1 MECIPAVARAS
12 TGWDVDAGGTL
23 REWPCKNR
31 KTSALSSEMLF
42 GSCIIAWSNNPLST
56 RTFIVRQEWKCRKQ
70 KSTFFDK
77 REHRCATPLYGIM
90 LFLGVAFVA
99 KRKKKKKKVLLGSVL
114 KYEIYGILL
123 ITISVIALSG
133 EAAVGRSLSSM
144 AGYLLGRFYFVLPLI
159 GIFYGLM
166 VMIHRKWPSSWNSR
180 QTGVLLLVLSM
191 CLMSSISAM
200 EQKLG
205 PLSMLHP
212 NNVLSQVHNDLNG
225 ALSPNADNNEVFM
238 LGKDISGGYIGAL
251 EFAAL
256 LWLFGSLGAKLLM
269 IVMLSISFMLITNLS
284 YVELFGMLRER
295 GVKLIE
301 SIRLRSANR
310 PQAVPVSSTR
320 GGKSKKEPITP
331 DDDLD
336 DDEDFHED
344 GQPLPNRRQ
353 PLFFKRLAQWTTG
366 TSTSN
371 DPSDELAG
379 DDSNQDLSG
388 HSDPII
394 TGLTG
399 SAVPSS
405 GGQGL
410 DNDEEFIDDDL
421 EPVTPIIRDF
431 FEHIRSEGLSQEDR
445 EEWSEFSP
453 TARKGGMNPEPE
465 LSLEE
470 IAALNSVGD
479 VINNNNLNDPSAI
492 SADEEE
498 LMITPPLPPP
508 PKPYKLPPFKL
519 LTKPNNSGKAGDQND
534 YMQTARKLEAT
545 LESFGVRAKVLE
557 VVRGPAVT
565 RYEIQPDIGVKV
577 SRIVNLTDDIALA
590 LAAKDIRMEAP
601 IPGKSA
607 IGIEVPN
614 PEVSIVTM
622 REVMETQTFQDA
634 ESKLTIAFG
643 RDISGQT
650 IIGNLARMPHLLV
663 AGATGSGKSV
673 CINGIITSILYKA
686 KPNEVKFLMV
696 DPKMVELNVY
706 NGIPHLLA
714 PVVTDPKRASL
725 ALKKIVVE
733 MEKRYEL
740 FSKSGTRNVEGYN
753 TLMKDNPDAVL
764 PYIVVIVDE
773 LADLMMV
780 AANDVE
786 DAICRLAQ
794 MARAAGIH
802 LIIATQRPSVDVIT
816 GVIKANIPS
825 RIAFG
830 VSSQV
835 DSRTIL
841 DMGGAEKL
849 LGRGDM
855 LFLPMGSSKPIRV
868 QGAFLSD
875 QEVETI
881 VQYVSGQAEANYDDS
896 IVPEIDDSNS
906 MDQEPQDELYE
917 QAVQIVLEAKQA
929 SVSLLQRRMRVGYT
943 RAARLIDSMEARG
956 VIGSYEGSKPR
967 EVLISLEQ
975 YQHNRI
981 SS

>member
-1 MECIPAVARAS
+1 MA
-12 TGWDVDAGGTL
+12 
-23 REWPCKNR
+23 KR
-31 KTSALSSEMLF
+31 K
-42 GSCIIAWSNNPLST
+42 
-56 RTFIVRQEWKCRKQ
+56 R
-70 KSTFFDK
+70 
-77 REHRCATPLYGIM
+77 
-90 LFLGVAFVA
+90 
-99 KRKKKKKKVLLGSVL
+99 RKKKKALLGSVL

-123 ITISVIALSG
+123 ITFSVIALSG
-133 EAAVGRSLSSM
+133 EAAVGRSLSSL
-144 AGYLLGRFYFVLPLI
+144 AGYLLGRFYFVLPLV
-159 GIFYGLM
+159 GIYYGLM
-166 VMIHRKWPSSWNSR
+166 VMIYRKWPSNWNSR
-180 QTGVLLLVLSM
+180 HSGVLLLVLSM

-205 PLSMLHP
+205 PLSMLDP
-212 NNVLSQVHNDLNG
+212 GNVLSQTRKDLAG
-225 ALSPNADNNEVFM
+225 ALLPSANGTSVYM
-238 LGKDISGGYIGAL
+238 LGKDISGGYVGGL
-251 EFAAL
+251 EFAFL
-256 LWLFGSLGAKLLM
+256 LWLFGTLGAKLLM
-269 IVMLSISFMLITNLS
+269 IVMLAISFMLVTNLS
-284 YVELFGMLRER
+284 YIELFGLLRNR
-295 GVKLIE
+295 AVKLAE
-301 SIRLRSANR
+301 GIRLRAASR
-310 PQAVPVSSTR
+310 PQAMPVSNRSGDR
-320 GGKSKKEPITP
+320 AKLRSQSSQ
-331 DDDLD
+331 DD
-336 DDEDFHED
+336 DDEDDEEETS
-344 GQPLPNRRQ
+344 LPNRKKPQ
-353 PLFFKRLAQWTTG
+353 FFDKLIKRKSPGSGSEASMAT
-366 TSTSN
+366 
-371 DPSDELAG
+371 DEEHG
-379 DDSNQDLSG
+379 KKPDWDNV
-388 HSDPII
+388 PII
-394 TGLTG
+394 
-399 SAVPSS
+399 S
-405 GGQGL
+405 GVNSRSDWSDSGE
-410 DNDEEFIDDDL
+410 DNDFDFDSEEL
-421 EPVTPIIRDF
+421 EPATPIIRDF
-431 FEHIRSEGLSQEDR
+431 FEHIRSEGLSDEDR
-445 EEWSEFSP
+445 EEWGEFSP
-453 TARKGGMNPEPE
+453 AARSSMKPAPASGITSETEDGVPAENTGIAPTEAASGG
-465 LSLEE
+465 
-470 IAALNSVGD
+470 LNETG
-479 VINNNNLNDPSAI
+479 
-492 SADEEE
+492 EE
-498 LMITPPLPPP
+498 LPVVEAPKPVPP
-508 PKPYKLPPFKL
+508 PKPYKLPPFRL
-519 LTKPNNSGKAGDQND
+519 LSKPNNGGKAGDQND

-614 PEVSIVTM
+614 PEVSLVTM
-622 REVMETQTFQDA
+622 REVMETQIFQEADA
-634 ESKLTIAFG
+634 RLTIAFG

-650 IIGNLARMPHLLV
+650 IIGNLAKMPHLLV

-686 KPNEVKFLMV
+686 KPDEVKFLMV

-706 NGIPHLLA
+706 NGIPHLMA

-753 TLMKDNPDAVL
+753 QLMKDNPAAVL

-780 AANDVE
+780 AAGDVE

-841 DMGGAEKL
+841 DMAGAEKL

-855 LFLPMGSSKPIRV
+855 LFMPMGSSKPIRV
-868 QGAFLSD
+868 QGAFMSD
-875 QEVETI
+875 AEVEAI
-881 VQYVSGQAEANYDDS
+881 VHYVSSQGEAEYDES
-896 IVPEIDDSNS
+896 IVPEVDDTAAEAE
-906 MDQEPQDELYE
+906 EPQDELYE

-956 VIGSYEGSKPR
+956 VIGPYEGSKPR

-975 YQHNRI
+975 YQQNRI

>member
-1 MECIPAVARAS
+1 MA
-12 TGWDVDAGGTL
+12 
-23 REWPCKNR
+23 
-31 KTSALSSEMLF
+31 
-42 GSCIIAWSNNPLST
+42 
-56 RTFIVRQEWKCRKQ
+56 
-70 KSTFFDK
+70 K
-77 REHRCATPLYGIM
+77 R
-90 LFLGVAFVA
+90 
-99 KRKKKKKKVLLGSVL
+99 RKKKKKALLGSVL
-114 KYEIYGILL
+114 KYEIYGIML

-144 AGYLLGRFYFVLPLI
+144 AGYLLGRFYFVLPLT

-166 VMIHRKWPSSWNSR
+166 VMIHRKWPSAWNSR
-180 QTGVLLLVLSM
+180 HSGGLLLVLSM
-191 CLMSSISAM
+191 CLMSTISAM

-212 NNVLSQVHNDLNG
+212 NNVLSQIHNDLNG
-225 ALSPNADNNEVFM
+225 ALSPSANNSEVYM
-238 LGKDISGGYIGAL
+238 LGKDISGGYLGAL
-251 EFAAL
+251 EYAAL
-256 LWLFGSLGAKLLM
+256 LWLFGNLGAKLLM
-269 IVMLSISFMLITNLS
+269 IVMMAISFMLITNLS
-284 YVELFGMLRER
+284 YVEIFGLLRVR
-295 GVKLIE
+295 TLSLIE
-301 SIRLRSANR
+301 SIRLRAANR
-310 PQAVPVSSTR
+310 PQAVPVTKSRAGQGKQDSSVQ
-320 GGKSKKEPITP
+320 
-331 DDDLD
+331 DDYKD
-336 DDEDFHED
+336 DDEDFVE
-344 GQPLPNRRQ
+344 GEQSLPKRKQ
-353 PLFFKRLAQWTTG
+353 PLFFKRLAQWT
-366 TSTSN
+366 SASSRSN
-371 DPSDELAG
+371 PSDDSEDENYDDRPAGQNGPLITGIAG
-379 DDSNQDLSG
+379 DSPLSAGLRGRDSEDYF
-388 HSDPII
+388 
-394 TGLTG
+394 TGEDT
-399 SAVPSS
+399 
-405 GGQGL
+405 
-410 DNDEEFIDDDL
+410 EE
-421 EPVTPIIRDF
+421 VTPIIRDF
-431 FEHIRSEGLSQEDR
+431 FEHIRSEGLSEEDR
-445 EEWSEFSP
+445 EDWSEFSP
-453 TARKGGMNPEPE
+453 TARSGARTPDQ
-465 LSLEE
+465 E
-470 IAALNSVGD
+470 ISSGQAALNPLEGNEHSDMNEIMGSAGTEED
-479 VINNNNLNDPSAI
+479 TVIS
-492 SADEEE
+492 
-498 LMITPPLPPP
+498 PPLPPP
-508 PKPYKLPPFKL
+508 PKPYKLPPFRL
-519 LTKPNNSGKAGDQND
+519 LTKPNNGGKAGDQND

-634 ESKLTIAFG
+634 ESKLSIAFG

-650 IIGNLARMPHLLV
+650 IIGNLAKMPHLLV

-753 TLMKDNPDAVL
+753 TLMKDNPSAVL

-841 DMGGAEKL
+841 DMAGAEKL

-855 LFLPMGSSKPIRV
+855 LFMPMGSSKPVRV
-868 QGAFLSD
+868 QGAFMSD

-881 VQYVSGQAEANYDDS
+881 VHFVSSQAEANYDDS
-896 IVPEIDDSNS
+896 IVPEVDDSVS
-906 MDQEPQDELYE
+906 DDQEPQDELYE

-956 VIGSYEGSKPR
+956 IIGPYEGSKPR
-967 EVLISLEQ
+967 EVLVSLEQ

>member
-1 MECIPAVARAS
+1 M
-12 TGWDVDAGGTL
+12 
-23 REWPCKNR
+23 
-31 KTSALSSEMLF
+31 
-42 GSCIIAWSNNPLST
+42 
-56 RTFIVRQEWKCRKQ
+56 
-70 KSTFFDK
+70 
-77 REHRCATPLYGIM
+77 
-90 LFLGVAFVA
+90 A
-99 KRKKKKKKVLLGSVL
+99 KRKKKKKKALLGSFL

-144 AGYLLGRFYFVLPLI
+144 AGYMLGRFYFVLPLI
-159 GIFYGLM
+159 GIIYGLM
-166 VMIHRKWPSSWNSR
+166 VMIHRKWPSTWNSR
-180 QTGVLLLVLSM
+180 HTGALILVLSL
-191 CLMSSISAM
+191 CLMSTISSM

-205 PLSMLHP
+205 PISMLHP
-212 NNVLSQVHNDLNG
+212 NNVLSQIHNDLNG
-225 ALSPNADNNEVFM
+225 ALSPGTNNSEVYM
-238 LGKDISGGYIGAL
+238 LGKDISGGYVGGL
-251 EFAAL
+251 EYATL
-256 LWLFGSLGAKLLM
+256 LWLFGNLGAKLLM
-269 IVMLSISFMLITNLS
+269 IVMMAISFMLITNLS
-284 YVELFGMLRER
+284 YVELFALLRVR
-295 GVKLIE
+295 TVKLLE
-301 SIRLRSANR
+301 SIQQRGANR
-310 PQAVPVSSTR
+310 PRAVPVTET
-320 GGKSKKEPITP
+320 KSNQGRKKP
-331 DDDLD
+331 DVR
-336 DDEDFHED
+336 DEDEED
-344 GQPLPNRRQ
+344 IEESEPSLPNRKQ
-353 PLFFKRLAQWTTG
+353 PLFFKKLTSWPFG
-366 TSTSN
+366 TSRNSN
-371 DPSDELAG
+371 DSDYSDEEDTKSEPDVG
-379 DDSNQDLSG
+379 KG
-388 HSDPII
+388 PII
-394 TGLTG
+394 TLSGLATD
-399 SAVPSS
+399 SRPSRDS
-405 GGQGL
+405 LG
-410 DNDEEFIDDDL
+410 NDYDPEDDL

-431 FEHIRSEGLSQEDR
+431 FEHIRSEGLSDQDR
-445 EEWSEFSP
+445 EEWGGFSP
-453 TARKGGMNPEPE
+453 AARSGSRTPEHPGLTDIPSDVDFAEAGMAQQVAQTVDSGMSDED
-465 LSLEE
+465 
-470 IAALNSVGD
+470 IM
-479 VINNNNLNDPSAI
+479 I
-492 SADEEE
+492 S
-498 LMITPPLPPP
+498 PPLPPP
-508 PKPYKLPPFKL
+508 PKPYKLPPFRL
-519 LTKPNNSGKAGDQND
+519 LTKPNNGGKGGDQSD

-622 REVMETQTFQDA
+622 REVMETPTFQDA

-650 IIGNLARMPHLLV
+650 IIGNLAKMPHLLV

-686 KPNEVKFLMV
+686 KPSEVKFLMV

-753 TLMKDNPDAVL
+753 TLMKDNPSAVL

-841 DMGGAEKL
+841 DMAGAEKL

-855 LFLPMGSSKPIRV
+855 LFMPMGSSKPIRV
-868 QGAFLSD
+868 QGAFMSD

-881 VQYVSGQAEANYDDS
+881 VHYVSGQAEANYDETL
-896 IVPEIDDSNS
+896 VPEVDDNTSG
-906 MDQEPQDELYE
+906 DEDPQDELYE
-917 QAVQIVLEAKQA
+917 QAVQIILEAKQA

-956 VIGSYEGSKPR
+956 VIGPYEGSKPR

>member
-1 MECIPAVARAS
+1 M
-12 TGWDVDAGGTL
+12 
-23 REWPCKNR
+23 
-31 KTSALSSEMLF
+31 
-42 GSCIIAWSNNPLST
+42 
-56 RTFIVRQEWKCRKQ
+56 
-70 KSTFFDK
+70 
-77 REHRCATPLYGIM
+77 
-90 LFLGVAFVA
+90 A
-99 KRKKKKKKVLLGSVL
+99 KRKKKKKKALLGSVL

-166 VMIHRKWPSSWNSR
+166 VMIHRRWPSSWNSR
-180 QTGVLLLVLSM
+180 HTGVLLLLLSM
-191 CLMSSISAM
+191 CLMSTISAM

-205 PLSMLHP
+205 PLSLLHP
-212 NNVLSQVHNDLNG
+212 GNVMTQIHNDLSG
-225 ALSPNADNNEVFM
+225 SLSPGDNNSNVYM
-238 LGKDISGGYIGAL
+238 LGKDISGGYIGGL
-251 EFAAL
+251 EYAAL

-269 IVMLSISFMLITNLS
+269 IVMLAISFMLITNLS
-284 YVELFGMLRER
+284 YVEIITLLRVR
-295 GVKLIE
+295 TVKFVE
-301 SIRLRSANR
+301 GIRLHAANR
-310 PQAVPVSSTR
+310 PKAVPVAAR
-320 GGKSKKEPITP
+320 PSKVAAPAKARQVKQPAYDE
-331 DDDLD
+331 
-336 DDEDFHED
+336 DDEEED
-344 GQPLPNRRQ
+344 DERFLPNRKQ
-353 PLFFKRLAQWTTG
+353 PVLLKKISGWFSGSTRSAVEADPEDDEG
-366 TSTSN
+366 PIVTSASQ
-371 DPSDELAG
+371 G
-379 DDSNQDLSG
+379 
-388 HSDPII
+388 PII
-394 TGLTG
+394 SGLSTDSRVAPFEG
-399 SAVPSS
+399 IHH
-405 GGQGL
+405 
-410 DNDEEFIDDDL
+410 DFDDAEMDM

-431 FEHIRSEGLSQEDR
+431 FEHIRSEGLNEEDR

-453 TARKGGMNPEPE
+453 AARGVTGKAPVTGGNSSVSQQPSNEPE
-465 LSLEE
+465 ENVTIDLDGLLSATPDGE
-470 IAALNSVGD
+470 IIPA
-479 VINNNNLNDPSAI
+479 
-492 SADEEE
+492 
-498 LMITPPLPPP
+498 PPAPPP
-508 PKPYKLPPFKL
+508 PKPYKLPSFRL
-519 LTKPNNSGKAGDQND
+519 LAKPNNSGKAGDQND

-614 PEVSIVTM
+614 SEVSIVTM
-622 REVMETQTFQDA
+622 REVMETQIFQEA
-634 ESKLTIAFG
+634 ESRLSIAFG

-650 IIGNLARMPHLLV
+650 IIGNLAKMPHLLV

-686 KPNEVKFLMV
+686 KPDEVKFLMV

-740 FSKSGTRNVEGYN
+740 FSKSGTRNMEGYN
-753 TLMKDNPDAVL
+753 KLMAENPAAIL

-816 GVIKANIPS
+816 GLIKANIPS

-830 VSSQV
+830 VSSNV

-841 DMGGAEKL
+841 DMPGAEKL

-855 LFLPMGSSKPIRV
+855 LFLPMGASKPIRV
-868 QGAFLSD
+868 QGAFMSD

-881 VQYVSGQAEANYDDS
+881 VQYVSSQGEAEYDES
-896 IVPEIDDSNS
+896 IVPEVDDSIAD
-906 MDQEPQDELYE
+906 DQEPQDELYE
-917 QAVQIVLEAKQA
+917 QAVTIVLEAKQA

-956 VIGSYEGSKPR
+956 VIGPYEGSKPR
-967 EVLISLEQ
+967 EVLVSLEQ
-975 YQHNRI
+975 YQHNKL

>member
-1 MECIPAVARAS
+1 MA
-12 TGWDVDAGGTL
+12 
-23 REWPCKNR
+23 
-31 KTSALSSEMLF
+31 
-42 GSCIIAWSNNPLST
+42 
-56 RTFIVRQEWKCRKQ
+56 
-70 KSTFFDK
+70 K
-77 REHRCATPLYGIM
+77 R
-90 LFLGVAFVA
+90 
-99 KRKKKKKKVLLGSVL
+99 RKKKKKALLGSVL
-114 KYEIYGILL
+114 KYEIYGIML

-133 EAAVGRSLSSM
+133 EAAVGRSLSNM
-144 AGYLLGRFYFVLPLI
+144 AGYLFGRFYFVLPLV

-166 VMIHRKWPSSWNSR
+166 VMIHRKWPSTWNSR
-180 QTGVLLLVLSM
+180 HSGVLLLVLSL
-191 CLMSSISAM
+191 CLMSTISAM

-212 NNVLSQVHNDLNG
+212 GNVLAQIQNDLSG
-225 ALSPNADNNEVFM
+225 SLSSGVSGSDVYM
-238 LGKDISGGYIGAL
+238 LGKDISGGYLGAL
-251 EFAAL
+251 EYAAL
-256 LWLFGSLGAKLLM
+256 LWLFGNLGAKLLM
-269 IVMLSISFMLITNLS
+269 IVMMAISFMLITNLS
-284 YVELFGMLRER
+284 YVELFTLLRVR
-295 GVKLIE
+295 LVKLVE
-301 SIRLRSANR
+301 DIRQRAANR
-310 PQAVPVSSTR
+310 PAAVPVSARPDRTR
-320 GGKSKKEPITP
+320 RNTVPQPVEDEDEDEDERQLPNRSQPQFLRRIGGWFSGGHRTGPLTEEEQTEVSNNGDVVLTGAHTEPILSGLP
-331 DDDLD
+331 AGEVSYLD
-336 DDEDFHED
+336 DDDD
-344 GQPLPNRRQ
+344 YI
-353 PLFFKRLAQWTTG
+353 
-366 TSTSN
+366 
-371 DPSDELAG
+371 G
-379 DDSNQDLSG
+379 DDIEQ
-388 HSDPII
+388 
-394 TGLTG
+394 
-399 SAVPSS
+399 A
-405 GGQGL
+405 
-410 DNDEEFIDDDL
+410 
-421 EPVTPIIRDF
+421 TPIIRDF
-431 FEHIRSEGLSQEDR
+431 FEHIRTEGLNAEDR

-453 TARKGGMNPEPE
+453 AARNGTVREANADLPVPSQSSITPVEGG
-465 LSLEE
+465 LS
-470 IAALNSVGD
+470 A
-479 VINNNNLNDPSAI
+479 
-492 SADEEE
+492 EE
-498 LMITPPLPPP
+498 LVPVELNGLLDSSEGGEPVPVPLPP
-508 PKPYKLPPFKL
+508 PKPYKLPPFRL
-519 LTKPNNSGKAGDQND
+519 LAKPNNGAKAGDQND

-622 REVMETQTFQDA
+622 REVMETQIFQDA
-634 ESKLTIAFG
+634 ESRLSIAFG

-650 IIGNLARMPHLLV
+650 IVGNLAKMPHLLV

-753 TLMKDNPDAVL
+753 NLMKDNPTAVL

-816 GVIKANIPS
+816 GLIKANIPS

-830 VSSQV
+830 VSSNV

-841 DMGGAEKL
+841 DMPGAEKL

-855 LFLPMGSSKPIRV
+855 LFLPMGASKPIRV
-868 QGAFLSD
+868 QGAFMSD

-881 VQYVSGQAEANYDDS
+881 VQYVSSQGEANYDES
-896 IVPEIDDSNS
+896 IVPEVDDTV
-906 MDQEPQDELYE
+906 MGEDEPQDELYE

-943 RAARLIDSMEARG
+943 RAARLIDAMEARSI
-956 VIGSYEGSKPR
+956 IGPYEGSKPR
-967 EVLISLEQ
+967 EVLMSMEQ